1 MNRNGW
7 ICIIASLIVLLG
19 GIAFVVQIHNEV
31 PKKLTNGPLL
41 AQPTADESKT
51 ATADKTL
58 KDIIFATQKLV
69 VMIETDNGLIGSG
82 FLYNDQGDL
91 ITNGHVVIGAHTVKV
106 RTADARELEGTVIGI
121 GTDLDVAVVRVPELA
136 GTKPLELESEH
147 VGEIGDEV
155 IAMGSPLGYQ
165 NTVTT
170 GIISGVGRELNIEPY
185 AYKDMY
191 QISAPIAPGNSGGPL
206 VDLETG
212 VVLGIN
218 SAGAEQGAIGFS
230 MPIGQVLSLVEGW
243 SASPMTELPDN
254 IAMDSDIFQ
263 EGDVGDVTFEDM
275 ATYLVTHF
283 YDSLNS
289 GDYVYAYSLIGSTWT
304 TSTSYEKFREGYI
317 ATRNITIDDINVQ
330 VLQDEQ
336 AVVTAYITAQER
348 VDGAFTDTPY
358 KVVYKVGYEN
368 DQLKLLSGK
377 GQRIEND

>member
-7 ICIIASLIVLLG
+7 ICVIASLIVLLG
-19 GIAFVVQIHNEV
+19 GIVGAIQIHREV
-31 PKKLTNGPLL
+31 PKRLTDVPLL
-41 AQPTADESKT
+41 AEPAADEAKT
-51 ATADKTL
+51 TAADKSL

-82 FLYNDQGDL
+82 FLYNEEGDL

-121 GTDLDVAVVRVPELA
+121 GTDVDVAVVRVPELA
-136 GTKPLELESEH
+136 GMKPLGLETEH

-155 IAMGSPLGYQ
+155 IAIGSPLGYQ

-191 QISAPIAPGNSGGPL
+191 QISAPIAHGNSGGPL
-206 VDLETG
+206 VDRETG
-212 VVLGIN
+212 AVIGIN

-230 MPIGQVLSLVEGW
+230 IPIGQVLSLVEGW
-243 SASPMTELPDN
+243 SASPMTELPNN

-263 EGDVGDVTFEDM
+263 EGDVGDVSFENM
-275 ATYLVTHF
+275 ASYLVTHF

-289 GDYVYAYSLIGSTWT
+289 GDYVYAYSLIGSTWMA
-304 TSTSYEKFREGYI
+304 STSYEKFREGYI
-317 ATRNITIDDINVQ
+317 GTKNIAIDNISVQ
-330 VLQDEQ
+330 IQEDER
-336 AVVTAYITAQER
+336 AVVTAHITAQER
-348 VDGAFTDTPY
+348 VNGAFVDTSY
-358 KVVYKVGYEN
+358 KVVYTVGYEN

-377 GQRIEND
+377 GQRIDNQ

>member
-7 ICIIASLIVLLG
+7 ICIIASLLVLVG
-19 GIAFVVQIHNEV
+19 GTIGVVQIHNEV
-31 PKKLTNGPLL
+31 PKRLINAPLL
-41 AQPTADESKT
+41 AQPTADESET
-51 ATADKTL
+51 AGADKTL

-91 ITNGHVVIGAHTVKV
+91 ITNGHVVIGAHAVKV

-121 GTDLDVAVVRVPELA
+121 GTDVDVAVVRVPELA
-136 GTKPLELESEH
+136 GTKPLEMETEH

-155 IAMGSPLGYQ
+155 IAIGSPLGYQ

-170 GIISGVGRELNIEPY
+170 GIISGVGRELNIDPY
-185 AYKDMY
+185 VYKDMY
-191 QISAPIAPGNSGGPL
+191 QISAPIAHGNSGGPL
-206 VDLETG
+206 VDRETG
-212 VVLGIN
+212 AVLGIN

-230 MPIGQVLSLVEGW
+230 IPIGQVLSLVEGW
-243 SASPMTELPDN
+243 SASPMTELPSN

-263 EGDVGDVTFEDM
+263 EGAVGDVTFEDM
-275 ATYLVTHF
+275 ASYLVTHF

-304 TSTSYEKFREGYI
+304 ASTSYEKFREGYI
-317 ATRNITIDDINVQ
+317 GTKNITIDDISVQ
-330 VLQDEQ
+330 VQEDET
-336 AVVTAYITAQER
+336 AVVTARITAQER

-358 KVVYKVGYEN
+358 KVVYTVGYEN

-377 GQRIEND
+377 GQRIENK